1 MILADTSVWVE
12 HFRTGNAALSRL
24 LHDRRVL
31 THPYVVGELAC
42 GNLSH
47 RSEILESLMRLPS
60 APVASHSEI
69 LYFIEQNR
77 LMGLGIG
84 YVDVHLL
91 ASAALEPPTQ
101 LWTRDKQLATAAK
114 GMRLAHTGQAP

>member
-12 HFRTGNAALSRL
+12 HFRIGNAALSQL
-24 LHDRRVL
+24 LRDRQIFM
-31 THPYVVGELAC
+31 HPYVIGELAC
-42 GNLSH
+42 GNLLH
-47 RSEILESLMRLPS
+47 RSEILESLKRLPS
-60 APVASHSEI
+60 ASVASHSEI
-69 LYFIEQNR
+69 LYFIEQNQ

-101 LWTRDKQLATAAK
+101 LWTHDK
-114 GMRLAHTGQAP
+114 RLAAAAEGMHLAHADQAP